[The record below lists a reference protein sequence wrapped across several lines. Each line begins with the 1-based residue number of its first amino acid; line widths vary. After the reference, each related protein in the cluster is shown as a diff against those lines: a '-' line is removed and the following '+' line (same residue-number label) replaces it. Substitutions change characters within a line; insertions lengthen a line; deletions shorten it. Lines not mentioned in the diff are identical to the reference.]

1 MFKKLISAALTI
13 ALVAAALPG
22 AIVPVRHAE
31 AADEWTDI
39 DTPAKL
45 YDIRNDLDGSYR
57 LTADIDLSVYSAG
70 NGWAPIGDLGTPFR
84 GKFDGN
90 GYTIRNLK
98 IDSTANSVGLFG
110 ETDGPASLTNVRLTN
125 VDVKG
130 TSDVGALVG
139 YLGMGGEIA
148 GSSVQGTVS
157 GSERVGML
165 VGYLGLSTV
174 RESYAKGQLQ
184 AIPASNDPSFG
195 GLIGYATSNGTKGI
209 VADSYSAAL
218 VSGAPNGG
226 GLIGEATPG
235 LSVTNSFWDVEAS
248 GKSNSARGTG
258 KTTAEMKSKGT
269 FDPYWNLQA
278 TWGMIE
284 KSTYPM
290 LRAEYERVALA
301 SLAAEDAADSSPVTL
316 DRAFAPDYGEYAAY
330 VPYKTDEI
338 NVVTAISGPS
348 SVSVNGG
355 GPVATIALAPGPNV
369 IPIVVQAS
377 ADLGATYKLTVYRD
391 AGTPAYPHRIST
403 AAQLAKIGD
412 AAEGYDW
419 DDAYKLEADIDLSGY
434 GAGAGWMPIG
444 TEFEAFEG
452 VFDGDGHT
460 IANLKIDRPDTDSLG
475 LFRIIANAEIRNL
488 ALTDVDITGKNQV
501 GGVAGT
507 AIDSDVT
514 KVAANGSVEGASNVG
529 GLIGLLMGSASGVEQ
544 SYAAVRVAGGS
555 LLGGLIGS
563 NGDAGNV
570 VASFWDTQLSGQSAS
585 AGGTGKTTAEMLTKA
600 TYTDEGWTFGG
611 GSWGMIEGTAYP
623 MPYASF
629 VRASL
634 SGLTVNAA
642 GTTVSMN
649 RTFDAAYGEYVAT
662 LGAPVPQASIGATAA
677 TGGATVAFAGA
688 AADGTVSLGLGGNP
702 VEIRVTGP
710 GGAAQGLYKLNI
722 VVPTPQANTVIAPTD
737 GAYGIGRQLK
747 FTVSYSHPVDVT
759 GTPVLPLTIGG
770 ETVNAT
776 YLGKAI
782 GFPNRLEFVY
792 TVQAGDQDADGVSLD
807 TAIIADAPAAIA
819 AIGEDVPLTLPAL
832 LPDLS
837 GVVVDGL
844 APTIGLTPA
853 PTAPTSDPVTVT
865 IAADGTG
872 SGIVALKWA
881 AGTHPASYFAGAGT
895 AVVGGTFQADDNGA
909 YTVYAVDEAGNE
921 TVETIAIGNIV
932 SDLPSISLGHS
943 PAGVTNAG
951 VDVAVTATANNEA
964 GGNALTSL
972 KWAAGVHAAS
982 AFAADPSLGADVP
995 ASGSF
1000 HVAANGT
1007 YTVYAADTIGNGKV
1021 ETITIGN
1028 IVTQPPAIALDYNPK
1043 ASGQARV
1050 EISVTVSVYGAG
1062 IGNTLADL
1070 RWAEGARGV
1079 GDFADPA
1086 FGADVPSAGTFSVG
1100 KNAAYTVFA
1109 ADAAGNVRA
1118 ETIDIS
1124 NISAPSTWVPTP
1136 DPTPDPDRKQFYL
1149 VPGQA
1154 YKLELDGMTLTV
1166 PNGAIAEPMTITIKR
1181 ATMDA
1186 ESRLSAGQKLL
1197 ADAFELT
1204 KSVPGKFAVPLR
1216 LEVRLKGDA
1225 GAKPSLYYY
1234 DETSERWTSLPSKT
1248 EGNAVAGETDH
1259 FTLFAVLPAQAELSD
1274 IAGHWAERDIRDG
1287 VARGW
1292 VDGYPDGTFAPDRTV
1307 TRAEFAV
1314 MLGRALGWTNGSA
1327 LAFADAATI
1336 PDWATEAIAGAVQ
1349 AGVING
1355 YPDGSFRPDRG
1366 IGRVEAA
1373 VMIAK
1378 AAGLTPAGGGRTAF
1392 ADDGEIPE
1400 WAKPLI
1406 EAGRAD
1412 NLLRGSGG
1420 NKFVPSALTTRA
1432 EAVVLLKRLEAYR
1445 QRND

>member
-1 MFKKLISAALTI
+1 MFKKMISAALTI
-13 ALVAAALPG
+13 AIVAAMLPS
-22 AIVPVRHAE
+22 AIVPIRHAE
-31 AADEWTDI
+31 AADEWTEI
-39 DTPAKL
+39 DTPAEL
-45 YDIRNDLDGSYR
+45 YDIRNDLGGSYR
-57 LTADIDLSVYSAG
+57 LTADIDLAGYSSG
-70 NGWAPIGDLGTPFR
+70 DGWEPIGDGGSPFIGT
-84 GKFDGN
+84 FDGN
-90 GYTIRNLK
+90 GYTVRNLT

-110 ETDGPASLTNVRLTN
+110 ATQGATIANVRLTGAN
-125 VDVKG
+125 VKG
-130 TSDVGALVG
+130 TKSVGALVG
-139 YLGMGGEIA
+139 WAQDGTTIT
-148 GSSVQGTVS
+148 GSSVAGTVT
-157 GSERVGML
+157 GSDQAGML
-165 VGYLGLSTV
+165 VGYLGFATV
-174 RESYAKGQLQ
+174 RESYATGHLQ
-184 AIPASNDPSFG
+184 AVPASSDPDFG
-195 GLIGYATSNGTKGI
+195 GLVGYATSNGVKGK

-218 VSGAPNGG
+218 ISGATNGG
-226 GLIGEATPG
+226 GLIGEATLG
-235 LSVTNSFWDVEAS
+235 VSVTNSFWDVGAS
-248 GKSNSARGTG
+248 GKSTSSGGTG
-258 KTTAEMKSKGT
+258 KTTAQMKSKAT
-269 FDPYWNLQA
+269 FDLNWNLQA

-290 LRAEYERVALA
+290 LRSEYERVALA
-301 SLAAEDAADSSPVTL
+301 SLAVEDAADSSPVTL

-338 NVVTAISGPS
+338 NVVAAVTGTS

-355 GPVATIALAPGPNV
+355 GPVATIPLVPGPNV

-377 ADLGATYKLTVYRD
+377 ADLSATYTLTVYRD

-412 AAEGYDW
+412 LTEGYDW

-434 GAGAGWMPIG
+434 GAGAGWSPIG
-444 TEFEAFEG
+444 TAFEAFEG
-452 VFDGDGHT
+452 VLDGDGHT
-460 IANLKIDRPDTDSLG
+460 IANLKIDRPSTDSVG
-475 LFRIIANAEIRNL
+475 LFRIISHAEIRNL
-488 ALTDVDITGKNQV
+488 ALTNIDITGKNQT
-501 GGVAGT
+501 GGLAGY
-507 AIDSDVT
+507 AIESDIRH
-514 KVAANGSVEGASNVG
+514 VAANGSVEGASNVG
-529 GLIGLLMGSASGVEQ
+529 GLIGVLTGSTSGVEQ

-563 NGDAGNV
+563 NSDAGNV
-570 VASFWDTQLSGQSAS
+570 AASFWDTQLSGQSAS

-600 TYTDEGWTFGG
+600 TYTDEGWTFGS

-623 MPYASF
+623 LPYASF

-642 GTTVSMN
+642 GTSVSMN
-649 RTFDAAYGEYVAT
+649 RTFDAAFGEYVAT
-662 LGAPVPQASIGATAA
+662 LAAPVPQASIGATAA

-688 AADGTVSLGLGGNP
+688 AADGTVALGLGGNP
-702 VEIRVTGP
+702 VEIRVTWP
-710 GGAAQGLYKLNI
+710 DGAAQGLYKLNI
-722 VVPTPQANTVIAPTD
+722 VVPTPQTSAVIAPSAE
-737 GAYGIGRQLK
+737 AYGIGRQLK

-759 GTPVLPLTIGG
+759 GTPVLPITIGG

-792 TVQAGDQDADGVSLD
+792 TIQAGDEDADGVSLD
-807 TAIIADAPAAIA
+807 SAIVADAPAAIT
-819 AIGEDVPLTLPAL
+819 AIGDDVPLTLPAL

-844 APTIGLTPA
+844 APTIDLTPA
-853 PTAPTSDPVTVT
+853 PTAPTRDPVTVA

-872 SGIVALKWA
+872 SGIEALKWA
-881 AGTHPASYFAGAGT
+881 AGTHPASYFSGAGT

-909 YTVYAVDEAGNE
+909 YTVYAIDEAGNE

-943 PAGVTNAG
+943 PTGVTNAG
-951 VDVAVTATANNEA
+951 VDVAVTASANNEA
-964 GGNALTSL
+964 GGNALTAL
-972 KWAAGVHAAS
+972 KWAPGVHAAS
-982 AFAADPSLGADVP
+982 AFAADPSFGADVP
-995 ASGSF
+995 AAGSF

-1007 YTVYAADTIGNGKV
+1007 YTVYAADSIGNEKI

-1028 IVTQPPAIALDYNPK
+1028 IVTQPPVIALDYGPK
-1043 ASGQARV
+1043 APGQARV
-1050 EISVTVSVYGAG
+1050 EISVTASVYGAG
-1062 IGNTLADL
+1062 SGNALADL
-1070 RWAEGARGV
+1070 RWAEGARGA

-1086 FGADVPSAGTFSVG
+1086 FGTDVPLSGTFSVG
-1100 KNAAYTVFA
+1100 KNGAYTVFA
-1109 ADAAGNVRA
+1109 ADVAGNVQV
-1118 ETIDIS
+1118 ETIDIA
-1124 NISAPSTWVPTP
+1124 NIYVSSTWVPTP
-1136 DPTPDPDRKQFYL
+1136 DPDNKQFYV

-1154 YKLELDGMTLTV
+1154 YRLELDGMVLTV
-1166 PNGAIAEPMTITIKR
+1166 PSGAIAEPMTITVKR
-1181 ATMDA
+1181 ATKDA
-1186 ESRLSAGQKLL
+1186 ESRLSAGQQLL

-1216 LEVRLKGDA
+1216 LEVRLKNDA
-1225 GAKPSLYYY
+1225 GATPTLYYY
-1234 DETSERWTSLPSKT
+1234 DEAAERWTALASKA
-1248 EGNAVAGETDH
+1248 EGNVIVGDTDH

-1314 MLGRALGWTNGSA
+1314 MLGRALGWTNGSS
-1327 LAFADAATI
+1327 LAFADAAAI
-1336 PDWATEAIAGAVQ
+1336 PDWASEAIAGAVQ

-1355 YPDGSFRPDRG
+1355 YPDGSFRPDGG

-1373 VMIAK
+1373 VMIAR
-1378 AAGLTPAGGGRTAF
+1378 AAGLTPAEAGRTAF
-1392 ADDGEIPE
+1392 ADDGAIPD

-1406 EAGRAD
+1406 EAGRAA
-1412 NLLRGSGG
+1412 NLLQGSGG

-1432 EAVVLLKRLEAYR
+1432 EAIVLLKRLEAYK
-1445 QRND
+1445 QRSD